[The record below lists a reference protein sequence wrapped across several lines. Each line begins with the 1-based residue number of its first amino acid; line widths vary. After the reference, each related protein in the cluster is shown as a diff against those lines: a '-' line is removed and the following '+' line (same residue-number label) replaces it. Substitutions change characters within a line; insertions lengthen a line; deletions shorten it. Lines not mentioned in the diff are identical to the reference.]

1 MSNATSA
8 PELARQRPESAQPG
22 AQGDGA
28 SGASSRL
35 DHNELMRLR
44 EAKRAQ
50 LAARGLGSYPNDFE
64 PTHST
69 AEAYA
74 LFIAQRA
81 WLEPFSP
88 LAPGEE
94 AAPETGKGGPQ
105 LEAPWLRLAGRVRAI
120 NVKGKVA
127 FVRIQDRGA
136 IDLPTL
142 RRREN
147 ALRVEAGLPER
158 DAETATFQLFFS
170 RAEDEERFDLLFKSD
185 GEQPPLLDVGDIVGA
200 GGLPFRTQTGEPS
213 LRLRTGM
220 GQAPTLQILTK
231 SIRPLP
237 DKWLGLQDKELRH
250 RQRYVDL
257 IVHDEVRARFAARAR
272 IVSAIRRFF
281 EARGYL
287 EVETP
292 MMHGLIGGAAA
303 RPFETWHNALGV
315 PLYLR
320 IAPELHLKRLVVG
333 GLERVFEI
341 NRNFRNEGLS
351 QRHNPEFTM
360 LEFYEA
366 FATYQ
371 HLMTLVETLLEE
383 LSVSLH
389 GSSTLHF
396 GVDAAGEKRAISL
409 AAPFARVSVWEGLQR
424 WGGLSAAEVHD
435 AAILRAKLRGLD
447 LEPAADAPIGKLQMD
462 LFEAVAEPHLIQPT
476 FVTAFPIEVS
486 PLSRR
491 NDADP
496 RLADRFEL
504 YIGGFEVANAF
515 SELNDPDDQY
525 QRFDEQVQQKA
536 QGAAETMDMDLDY
549 IRALQVGL
557 PPTAGCGVGID
568 RLVMLLTNT
577 ESIREVILF
586 PLMRPEQFGAAG
598 GDDASA
604 DAQASDGQEAGA
616 GAATGRVGGG
626 AEPR

>member
-8 PELARQRPESAQPG
+8 PEPERTAPETAHESAQGLG
-22 AQGDGA
+22 AVGA
-28 SGASSRL
+28 SGRL

-50 LAARGLGSYPNDFE
+50 LATRGLGHYPNDFE

-69 AEAYA
+69 AQAYT
-74 LFIAQRA
+74 LFVEQRA

-88 LAPGEE
+88 LAPGEAQAAE
-94 AAPETGKGGPQ
+94 AGKGGPQ
-105 LEAPWLRLAGRVRAI
+105 VEVEWMRLAGRVRAI

-136 IDLPTL
+136 VDLPAL

-147 ALRVEAGLPER
+147 ALRVAGGLPER
-158 DAETATFQLFFS
+158 EAEGTTFQLFFS
-170 RAEDEERFDLLFKSD
+170 RAEDETRFDLLFKSD
-185 GEQPPLLDVGDIVGA
+185 GNQPPLLDVGDIVGA

-213 LRLRTGM
+213 LRLRSGDD
-220 GQAPTLQILTK
+220 QAPTLQILTK

-237 DKWLGLQDKELRH
+237 DKWSGLQDKELRY

-272 IVSAIRRFF
+272 VVSSIRRFF

-292 MMHGLIGGAAA
+292 MMHSLIGGAAA

-366 FATYQ
+366 YATYQ
-371 HLMTLVETLLEE
+371 HLMALVETLLEE
-383 LSVSLH
+383 LTRSLH
-389 GSSTLHF
+389 GESTLQY
-396 GVDAAGEKRAISL
+396 GVDAAGAPRVISMS
-409 AAPFARVSVWEGLQR
+409 APFDRVSVWEGLQR
-424 WGGLSAAEVHD
+424 WGGLGADEVHD
-435 AAILRAKLRGLD
+435 AALLRAKLGALGLA
-447 LEPAADAPIGKLQMD
+447 PAADAPVGKLQMD

-525 QRFDEQVQQKA
+525 QRFDEQVRQKA

-586 PLMRPEQFGAAG
+586 PLMRPEQLGAAG
-598 GDDASA
+598 GDEASV
-604 DAQASDGQEAGA
+604 DAQASDGREAGT
-616 GAATGRVGGG
+616 AAALEQAGGG